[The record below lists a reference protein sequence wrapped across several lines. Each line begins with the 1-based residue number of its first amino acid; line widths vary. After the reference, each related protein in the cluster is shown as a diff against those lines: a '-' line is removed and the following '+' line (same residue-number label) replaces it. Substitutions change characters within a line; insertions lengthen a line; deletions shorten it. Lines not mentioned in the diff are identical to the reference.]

1 MFTKNLSRKILS
13 LLFLTAILPLILITS
28 ITFMLNNKGFSDLNH
43 TELESSRN
51 SISAQFKIDS
61 DKLLM
66 LSKKYSTNQQLIEAV
81 KSGDREKIASATND
95 IFTRLQEEHD
105 LEIFE
110 IGNFD
115 GVVLYRAHNPAKHGD
130 NKSDDPALQLAT
142 EGKEIAGFNIGS
154 SGLNIRAFVPIQE
167 NGKTIGTLQ
176 TGLDDTFLQNVIKS
190 VDGVDISLYD
200 EKGTALLT
208 SEGKNNHTINKTI
221 YEQVSSGKSITEE
234 KGDFLYSY
242 MPLFEAT
249 NTHIIGIME
258 IKEDISHVT
267 ALTNKNLIITVIV
280 LAGTLLAVIVLSI
293 LFSRSITRPVKQI
306 GSQMKE
312 ISEGN
317 LDISPI
323 HYNGKDELK
332 ALSDSVIDMKDN
344 LLVIIKSVANASKLV
359 KSQSAHLNEAAHQV
373 KEGSIQIATTMQELS
388 AGTESQAHHT
398 TDLAEKMDLFRD
410 QINNANSNGDE
421 IADKSHSVLAKT
433 KEGTT
438 YMQASVSQMSVI
450 DSIVQNAITKVNGL
464 DEQAKQISL
473 LIEMIQDIANQTNL
487 LALNAAIEA
496 ARAGEHGKGFAVV
509 ATEVRKLAEQVSVS
523 VNDITTIVTSIQ
535 GESAIVVESLVTG
548 YEEVNK
554 GKLQIE
560 TTGETF
566 NQIEQA
572 VTEMAHHIQ
581 DISTSLK
588 DLNDTSITMTQSIEE
603 IASISEESAAGVE
616 QVAASA
622 QQSSSSME
630 EITTSVEDLSKMAEE
645 LSVQVSKFRF

>member
-13 LLFLTAILPLILITS
+13 LLFLTAVLPLILVTS
-28 ITFMLNNKGFSDLNH
+28 ITFVLNNKGFSELNH

-51 SISAQFKIDS
+51 SISAQFEVYF
-61 DKLLM
+61 DKLLV
-66 LSKKYSTNQQLIEAV
+66 LSKKYAANQQLIDAV
-81 KSGDREKIASATND
+81 KSGDQEKIASTSND
-95 IFTRLQEEHD
+95 IFTRLKEEHD

-130 NKSDDPALQLAT
+130 NKSDDPALQLAA

-190 VDGVDISLYD
+190 VDGVGISLYD
-200 EKGTALLT
+200 DKGTALLT
-208 SEGKNNHTINKTI
+208 TEEDNNQKINKSI
-221 YEQVSSGKSITEE
+221 FEQVASGKSITEE
-234 KGDFLYSY
+234 KGDFLYTY
-242 MPLFEAT
+242 MPLFEPT

-258 IKEDISHVT
+258 ITEDISNVNEL
-267 ALTNKNLIITVIV
+267 AKKNLIITAIV
-280 LAGTLLAVIVLSI
+280 LASTLLAVIILSI

-306 GSQMKE
+306 VSQMKE

-317 LDISPI
+317 LEISPI
-323 HYNGKDELK
+323 HYNGKDEIK
-332 ALSDSVIDMKDN
+332 TLSDSVIDMKDN
-344 LLVIIKSVANASKLV
+344 LLVILESVAAASKLV
-359 KSQSAHLNEAAHQV
+359 QNQSEHLNEAAHQV
-373 KEGSIQIATTMQELS
+373 KEGSVQIATTMQELS

-398 TDLAEKMDLFRD
+398 TDLAEKMELFRD
-410 QINNANSNGDE
+410 KINNANSNGDE

-464 DEQAKQISL
+464 DEQANQISL

-535 GESAIVVESLVTG
+535 GESAIVVESLLTG

-560 TTGETF
+560 TTGKTF

-588 DLNDTSITMTQSIEE
+588 DLNHTSISMTQSIEE

-630 EITTSVEDLSKMAEE
+630 EITTSVEDLTKMAEE
-645 LSVQVSKFRF
+645 LSSQVNKFRF